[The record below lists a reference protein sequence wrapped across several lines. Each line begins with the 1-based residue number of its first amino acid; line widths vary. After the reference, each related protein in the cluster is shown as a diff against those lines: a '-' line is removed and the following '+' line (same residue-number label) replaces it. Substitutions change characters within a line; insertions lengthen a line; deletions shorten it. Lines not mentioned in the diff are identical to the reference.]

1 MCENFM
7 KRQFYAVSN
16 GYIFLYAFRT
26 IPTDAS
32 KVQAHLYTLPF
43 YEPPYMANGIIYG
56 LCGCQIADILNCD
69 FKGIF
74 SNERKKERLKT
85 LEPFARYAIFIEKRE
100 PWKRL
105 SPPQTTK
112 LKPHIRP
119 AVAIAAAAAISF
131 AILLQKI
138 QHLHLPYGRWRR

>member
-105 SPPQTTK
+105 SP
-112 LKPHIRP
+112 LKQRN
-119 AVAIAAAAAISF
+119 
-131 AILLQKI
+131 
-138 QHLHLPYGRWRR
+138 